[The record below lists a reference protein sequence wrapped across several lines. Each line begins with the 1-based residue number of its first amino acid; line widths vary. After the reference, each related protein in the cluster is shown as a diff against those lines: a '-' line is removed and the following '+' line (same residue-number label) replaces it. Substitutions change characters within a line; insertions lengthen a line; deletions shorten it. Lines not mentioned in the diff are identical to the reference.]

1 MPGVDL
7 RVVRA
12 DGSDALRGETGEI
25 WMRTDSTM
33 RDT

>member
-12 DGSDALRGETGEI
+12 DGSDAHRGETGEI
-25 WMRTDSTM
+25 WIETQQDW
-33 RDT
+33 DT